1 MRVVFDDLYLWYE
14 NSFPSRSKT
23 RDKKRCYL
31 CSAYVV
37 HMKQHLENTHVTDV
51 FQCKVKNCFQPKFLE
66 IVKVSQ
72 LENSYLSQSTGFV
85 GLNTLLLV
93 WFSLSSDNLCF
104 CLTLPDNQPHGRQA
118 RQRAAWEKQHGPDP
132 ERAHLCAPP
141 PVLLQVQEVQY
152 ALHRT
157 DQGGRLQVGQIN

>member
-72 LENSYLSQSTGFV
+72 LDVNLSQSQRD
-85 GLNTLLLV
+85 LNGIWTPSY
-93 WFSLSSDNLCF
+93 WFG
-104 CLTLPDNQPHGRQA
+104 LTLA
-118 RQRAAWEKQHGPDP
+118 VII
-132 ERAHLCAPP
+132 C
-141 PVLLQVQEVQY
+141 VSV
-152 ALHRT
+152 
-157 DQGGRLQVGQIN
+157 